1 MMKVLLAAAGG
12 ILLLTAAASATPY
25 AWTLSGGAD
34 GDTGSGTLD
43 TGPISTLGLEVT
55 DFTGTIS
62 ADNGL
67 YAGAVTLIGGD
78 PGTPAALFLPNKV
91 AYDNV
96 VFPALPA
103 QQVDGNGILMELIG
117 GTLVAEIN
125 LSGPGMYTLYVGDSA
140 GVGRDLYTGV
150 GLTFTQSEVPEP
162 ASAALL
168 TAGLSALAALHRR
181 RRWIRA

>member
-1 MMKVLLAAAGG
+1 
-12 ILLLTAAASATPY
+12 
-25 AWTLSGGAD
+25 
-34 GDTGSGTLD
+34 
-43 TGPISTLGLEVT
+43 LGLELT

-67 YAGAVTLIGGD
+67 FAGAVTLIGGD
-78 PGTPAALFLPNKV
+78 PGTPAALFFPNKV

-103 QQVDGNGILMELIG
+103 QLVDGNGILMELTG

-125 LSGPGMYTLYVGDSA
+125 LRGPGAYTLYVGDSA
-140 GVGRDLYTGV
+140 GAGSDLYTGV
-150 GLTFTQSEVPEP
+150 GLTFTLSEVPEP

-168 TAGLSALAALHRR
+168 TAGLSALATLHRR
-181 RRWIRA
+181 RRSGSPYPSNAAAKPSLTLTYPTASPPRQAGMNQPMFRAV